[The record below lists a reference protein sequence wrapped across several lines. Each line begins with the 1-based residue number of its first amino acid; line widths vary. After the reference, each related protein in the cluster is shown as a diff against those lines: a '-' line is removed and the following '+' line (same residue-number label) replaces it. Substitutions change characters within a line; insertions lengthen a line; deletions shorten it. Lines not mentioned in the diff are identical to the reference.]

1 MVVALGAVKYRG
13 ALAGQKMQLEKSW
26 LAITFLLLLS
36 DGYNSGGM
44 ENPIF
49 RQSLVLRMGF

>member
-1 MVVALGAVKYRG
+1 MVVLVAVKYRG

-36 DGYNSGGM
+36 DGYNSGDV
-44 ENPIF
+44 EYAIC
-49 RQSLVLRMGF
+49 RQSLVLRIAF